1 MKSGLFWVSVA
12 HIRDVIIKFTLI
24 FHGIFREEEKRARE
38 EERDGIVWGARRAS
52 TQNCGT
58 IYDSSPFVERHEG
71 FPEIA
76 LNA

>member
-1 MKSGLFWVSVA
+1 VKE
-12 HIRDVIIKFTLI
+12 R
-24 FHGIFREEEKRARE
+24 REEGRE
-38 EERDGIVWGARRAS
+38 EGRGEGREGGEREREREREMSNGTVARRAS
-52 TQNCGT
+52 AQNCGT

>member
-1 MKSGLFWVSVA
+1 MGA
-12 HIRDVIIKFTLI
+12 HAL
-24 FHGIFREEEKRARE
+24 A
-38 EERDGIVWGARRAS
+38 
-52 TQNCGT
+52 QNCGT

>member
-1 MKSGLFWVSVA
+1 MSC
-12 HIRDVIIKFTLI
+12 IRTVIIKFTLI
-24 FHGIFREEEKRARE
+24 FHGTFREGGVEKERE
-38 EERDGIVWGARRAS
+38 RTRERKEWNSMGAHALL
-52 TQNCGT
+52 QNCGT